1 MACVVGDCVFAH
13 GFGEVED
20 APVGYAA
27 YYAAGV
33 EDDVA
38 GCFCDS
44 GEGLGGWEV
53 GGEERKAH
61 SRTSARLPGRT
72 CEERQSG
79 EIEIGGG
86 E

>member
-38 GCFCDS
+38 GRFCDS
-44 GEGLGGWEV
+44 MREKGL
-53 GGEERKAH
+53 EEE
-61 SRTSARLPGRT
+61 S
-72 CEERQSG
+72 
-79 EIEIGGG
+79 GGG
-86 E
+86 RERGALADFG